1 MQTED
6 ETGTTIDTE
15 EAEGATKAGSP
26 GDGEQDGTTRDKAGE
41 TGGAPESGEG
51 PDAEQREAYGHALA
65 AGETVQG
72 GEDGQEGQEGQ
83 DSGVGM
89 GAGAVISA
97 ALGLVSLTG
106 GWIGSVASQRSQLMG
121 QLRNQTS
128 GSASVAKQLQAA
140 YGDAWEA
147 TALWAGLF
155 ALLALI
161 VGAVVLARPAF
172 GAPGRTPAT
181 WIRAVTWAGVS
192 LGVLGLLLAV
202 LKYSGAILGL
212 PTVS

>member
-15 EAEGATKAGSP
+15 EAEGATKAGAP

-41 TGGAPESGEG
+41 AGEAPEPGEG
-51 PDAEQREAYGHALA
+51 PGAEQREAYGHPLA
-65 AGETVQG
+65 AGETFQG
-72 GEDGQEGQEGQ
+72 GKDGQEGQ